1 MYYTTQSLKSAVAHF
16 IANGSET
23 EKEIAKAI
31 RGNGYDNVEN
41 TVFMFTENTDIAYDD
56 CIAAKQAIEA
66 MAEEMPD
73 FEVGY
78 TPTNL
83 RLAITK
89 LGVKQKRHLSWWSS
103 RTHTK
108 AMA

>member
-1 MYYTTQSLKSAVAHF
+1 MRHRDADSEPNSKVNIMYYTTQSLKSAVAHF

-41 TVFMFTENTDIAYDD
+41 TVFMFTENTDISYDD

-66 MAEEMPD
+66 MAEE
-73 FEVGY
+73 
-78 TPTNL
+78 N
-83 RLAITK
+83 A
-89 LGVKQKRHLSWWSS
+89 
-103 RTHTK
+103 
-108 AMA
+108 